1 MPDSPKFSAK
11 ATNNYKELQSND
23 SIYWNSY
30 GKILTYTCPQGYVVQ
45 LPYNDNEQ
53 DLNNTQFDVRCD
65 ADATWRPVM
74 DHIKMPDDPEMQPCI
89 RNY

>member
-1 MPDSPKFSAK
+1 MPVSPKFSAK

-30 GKILTYTCPQGYVVQ
+30 GKILTYICPQGYVVQ